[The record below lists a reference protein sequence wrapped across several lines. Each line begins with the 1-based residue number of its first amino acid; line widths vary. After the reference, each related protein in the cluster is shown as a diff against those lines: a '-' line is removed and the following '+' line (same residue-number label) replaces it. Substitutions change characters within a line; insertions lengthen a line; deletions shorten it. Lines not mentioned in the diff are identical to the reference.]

1 MSKSRLKRVNGLRF
15 AFAAL
20 VGAAFLATSVPA
32 NAQEQEEE
40 DNGYDIQII
49 RRVLSAV
56 GLRDDK
62 PPIDYRERSPLVVP
76 PTTSLPAPM
85 SGNVTAANWPVDPE
99 IKEQRMRNAAPK
111 APGATGDPVVDDG
124 KPLQPSEMAKG
135 RAKRGVA
142 PGPIAEFPTVS
153 QKELGS
159 PNVFSFFSKAF
170 SSTEKEESKTFTQ
183 EAPRASLLEPPPGYQ
198 TPASTYAY
206 GVGKKDERPTA
217 KNYSLTH
224 GEYDR

>member
-1 MSKSRLKRVNGLRF
+1 MSKSGLNRANGLRF

-20 VGAAFLATSVPA
+20 IGTAFLAVSVPA
-32 NAQEQEEE
+32 NAQEEE

-76 PTTSLPAPM
+76 PSTSLPPPM
-85 SGNVTAANWPVDPE
+85 SGNVAAPNWPVDPE
-99 IKEQRMRNAAPK
+99 IKEQRMRNAASK
-111 APGATGDPVVDDG
+111 VPGATGDPVVDDG
-124 KPLQPSEMAKG
+124 KPLPPSELAKG

-142 PGPIAEFPTVS
+142 PGPITDFPTVS
-153 QKELGS
+153 QKELGT

-170 SSTEKEESKTFTQ
+170 SGGAEKEESATFTK
-183 EAPRASLLEPPPGYQ
+183 EPPRASLLEPPPGYQ

-206 GVGKKDERPTA
+206 GTGKKDNTPTA

-224 GEYDR
+224 GEFER

>member
-1 MSKSRLKRVNGLRF
+1 MSKSHLNRANVRF
-15 AFAAL
+15 AVTATIGAAL
-20 VGAAFLATSVPA
+20 LAVSVPA
-32 NAQEQEEE
+32 NAQEEE

-76 PTTSLPAPM
+76 PSTSLPPPM
-85 SGNVTAANWPVDPE
+85 SGNVNAANWPVDPE
-99 IKEQRMRNAAPK
+99 IQEQRMRKTAAK
-111 APGATGDPVVDDG
+111 APGSTGDPVVDDG
-124 KPLQPSEMAKG
+124 KPLLPSELAKG

-142 PGPIAEFPTVS
+142 PGPTTDFPTVS
-153 QKELGS
+153 QKELGT
-159 PNVFSFFSKAF
+159 PNVFSFFSKAI
-170 SSTEKEESKTFTQ
+170 SAGDKEESKPFTQ
-183 EAPRASLLEPPPGYQ
+183 EPPRTTLLEPPRGYQ

-217 KNYSLTH
+217 KNYSATH
-224 GEYDR
+224 GEFER

>member
-1 MSKSRLKRVNGLRF
+1 MSKSRLNRANVRRL
-15 AFAAL
+15 AL
-20 VGAAFLATSVPA
+20 TAMIGTAFLATSVPA
-32 NAQEQEEE
+32 FAEEAE
-40 DNGYDIQII
+40 DDGFDIQII

-76 PTTSLPAPM
+76 PSTSLPAPM
-85 SGNVTAANWPVDPE
+85 SGNVAAPNWPVDPE
-99 IKEQRMRNAAPK
+99 IKERRMRNAASK

-124 KPLQPSEMAKG
+124 KPLRPSELAKG

-142 PGPIAEFPTVS
+142 AGPVTEFPTVS

-159 PNVFSFFSKAF
+159 PNVFSFFSKAM

-183 EAPRASLLEPPPGYQ
+183 EPPRGSLLEPPPGYQ

-224 GEYDR
+224 GEFER